1 MWEKMLRTDRQL
13 FLSDPPVFSIV
24 MPNLNGGRF
33 LAEAIESILTQDGPQ
48 HELIVVDGGS
58 TDCSVEILEHYRE
71 QIDVLIVEPDRGQ
84 SDAIM
89 KGCLVA
95 RGNLFNWINS
105 DDVLLPGGLAAVAGG
120 IRNADCFAGAVQD
133 MDESGIPRSLV
144 LQRRLT
150 AEAILRHPWRGSSY
164 HQPGV
169 WLRRNMF
176 LDCGGLDRNLH
187 FAFDRE
193 MMIRYL
199 AAGASVRITDQP
211 LARFRLH
218 AASKTISQSRRFLDE
233 QQETLRRFANHGPR
247 GLRRLARSHLERLKW
262 WSELEEIKESANRG
276 SRLDAAARILGGVAA
291 RPRNRA
297 GPASV
302 QALAHVLF
310 MNR

>member
-1 MWEKMLRTDRQL
+1 M
-13 FLSDPPVFSIV
+13 FLSDAPVFSVV

-33 LAEAIESILTQDGPQ
+33 LAEAIESTLTQGGPQ

-58 TDCSVEILEHYRE
+58 TDCSAEILEHYRE

-95 RGNLFNWINS
+95 RGTLFNWINS
-105 DDVLLPGGLAAVAGG
+105 DDVLLPGTLAAVAEG

-133 MDESGIPRSLV
+133 IDESGIPRSVV

-169 WLRRNMF
+169 WLRRKRF

-211 LARFRLH
+211 LAGFRLH
-218 AASKTISQSRRFLDE
+218 AASKTVTQSSRFLEE
-233 QQETLRRFANHGPR
+233 QQETLRRFAKHGPG
-247 GLRRLARSHLERLKW
+247 GLRRLARSHLERLNW
-262 WSELEEIKESANRG
+262 WSELEEIKESATRG
-276 SRLDAAARILGGVAA
+276 SRLDAAIRILGGVAA
-291 RPRNRA
+291 RPRDRA
-297 GPASV
+297 GRASV

-310 MNR
+310 MSR